1 MLNSYTSRFSKKI
14 WSQLKSLTLINH
26 IKMNGFKLRAVSQ
39 FWAIAKLYWLGN
51 EKRGAISLLGLLA
64 ILLFANTQVKVF
76 LNTVQGNLIS
86 ALSVRNSTG
95 FWQGITVAFAGI
107 VIFGFL
113 NSGYGYLRE
122 IIGLYW
128 RKWLTHDLL
137 NQYFQN
143 RAFYELSNFDKEI
156 DNPDQRISE
165 DVANFCQQSI
175 GFLVNCL
182 ESILVVIAFSVI
194 LWSIS
199 PNLVIALILYSILAY
214 TITIVFYGKKLT
226 QLNIEQLRKEANF
239 RFSLVRIR
247 ENSESI
253 AFYNGISQE
262 ENKVKFIFNQVFNN
276 FKKLILWSEVYLN
289 VFKYQFGYLPWI
301 IPALI
306 LGNQILSGET
316 EVGKITE
323 AGGAFG
329 QVAFSVNLIM
339 YQFEKFTKFAAAIN
353 RLYVFHEYL
362 QKSRKSTADNSN
374 IQILKE
380 NRLAF
385 ENLTVQ
391 TPNYEKTLFQNL
403 SLELQAGQSLL
414 VMGDSG
420 CGKSSLLRVLAGLWN
435 SGTGVI
441 VRPELEEIL
450 FLPQRPYMILGTLRE
465 QLIYPHSNANISDEE
480 LDRIIKL
487 VNLSDLAAR
496 FEGLDIEKD
505 WSEILSLGE
514 QQRLAFARLLITKPK
529 YAILDEATSALDV
542 KNEEKLYNLLIDIET
557 TFISVGHRPTLK
569 KYHRIVVNLS
579 ASGHSTGV

>member
-1 MLNSYTSRFSKKI
+1 MTR
-14 WSQLKSLTLINH
+14 
-26 IKMNGFKLRAVSQ
+26 FKLSAVSQ

-51 EKRGAISLLGLLA
+51 EKRGAISLLVLLA
-64 ILLFANTQVKVF
+64 VLLFANTQVKVF

-86 ALSVRNSTG
+86 ALSVRNSAE
-95 FWQGITVAFAGI
+95 FWQGIIVAFIGI

-122 IIGLYW
+122 MIGLYW

-175 GFLVNCL
+175 VFLVNCL
-182 ESILVVIAFSVI
+182 ESIFVVIAFSFI

-199 PNLVIALILYSILAY
+199 PNLVIALIIYSILAY

-226 QLNIEQLRKEANF
+226 HLNIEQLKKEANF

-253 AFYNGISQE
+253 AFYNGILQE

-306 LGNQILSGET
+306 LGNQILSGQT
-316 EVGKITE
+316 EVGKVTE

-362 QKSRKSTADNSN
+362 QKSKKSTSDNSN
-374 IQILKE
+374 IQIIKE

-385 ENLTVQ
+385 KNLTIQ
-391 TPNYEKTLFQNL
+391 TPNHEKTLFQNL
-403 SLELQAGQSLL
+403 SLELQSGQSLL
-414 VMGDSG
+414 IMGDSG

-480 LDRIIKL
+480 LEQIIKL
-487 VNLSDLAAR
+487 VNLSDLTTR
-496 FEGLDIEKD
+496 FDGLDIEQD

-542 KNEEKLYNLLIDIET
+542 NNEEKLYNLLIDIET

-569 KYHRIVVNLS
+569 KYHQIVVNLS
-579 ASGHSTGV
+579 ASGYAIEV